1 MKPEIFEASIERGSN
16 QLYVKSDRTVA
27 VRNGAFI
34 KLGMNDI
41 FYKTESTQ
49 SLNIKKRFTCSGD
62 SLVIKGNYNY
72 KLAENDNCS
81 ITFDEYEAIEI
92 SKIGQSSTRYKI
104 GEKIYAQGGITSSS
118 SGNLTGEQTQV
129 EITKVGETGQVIKAK
144 INKPGLYVL
153 PPENPVQIMNEDGK
167 TIEMD
172 LEFDLASNVSILE
185 RDFTD
190 IEGSESET
198 RIRITYPLPKG
209 IKKGEFIVSKQV
221 IFLDKEYSHESLEG
235 EICQITYDYSPINGI
250 PLMPPNSIDPQTT
263 YNAGIA
269 IIDKKLLE
277 LDKRLTRME
286 NMNY

>member
-41 FYKTESTQ
+41 FYKVES
-49 SLNIKKRFTCSGD
+49 SEERNIKKKFTSSGNTL
-62 SLVIKGNYNY
+62 SVKGNYNY

-92 SKIGQSSTRYKI
+92 SKIDQSLIGYKV
-104 GEKIYAQGGITSSS
+104 GEKIYSQGGITSSS
-118 SGNLTGEQTQV
+118 SGNITGEQTQI
-129 EITKVGETGQVIKAK
+129 EITKVGEAGQVIEAK

-153 PPENPVQIMNEDGK
+153 PPENPVQIMNEDGN

-172 LEFDLASNVSILE
+172 LEFDLASNISILQ
-185 RDFTD
+185 RDFTAV
-190 IEGSESET
+190 EGDQSQT
-198 RIRITYPLPKG
+198 QLKITYPLPKG
-209 IKKGEFIVSKQV
+209 IKKGELIVSKQV
-221 IFLDKEYSHESLEG
+221 IFLDKEYAHESLEG
-235 EICQITYDYSPINGI
+235 EICQITFDYSPINGI

>member
-41 FYKTESTQ
+41 FYKTESSQ

-129 EITKVGETGQVIKAK
+129 EITKVGETGQIIEAK
-144 INKPGLYVL
+144 INKPGLYIF
-153 PPENPVQIMNEDGK
+153 PPENPTQVMNEDGK

-221 IFLDKEYSHESLEG
+221 IFLDKEYAHESLEG

-250 PLMPPNSIDPQTT
+250 PLMPPQQRPGGLLNSNTT
-263 YNAGIA
+263 G
-269 IIDKKLLE
+269 L
-277 LDKRLTRME
+277 
-286 NMNY
+286 

>member
-41 FYKTESTQ
+41 FYKVES
-49 SLNIKKRFTCSGD
+49 SEERNIKKKFTSSGNTL
-62 SLVIKGNYNY
+62 SVKGNYNY

-92 SKIGQSSTRYKI
+92 SKIDQSLTGYEV
-104 GEKIYAQGGITSSS
+104 GEKIYSQGGITSSS
-118 SGNLTGEQTQV
+118 SGNITGEQTQI
-129 EITKVGETGQVIKAK
+129 EITKVGEAGQVIEAK

-153 PPENPVQIMNEDGK
+153 PPENPVQIMNEDGN

-172 LEFDLASNVSILE
+172 LEFDLASNISILQ
-185 RDFTD
+185 RDFTAV
-190 IEGSESET
+190 EGDQSQT
-198 RIRITYPLPKG
+198 QLKITYPLPKG
-209 IKKGEFIVSKQV
+209 IKKGELIVSKQV
-221 IFLDKEYSHESLEG
+221 IFLDKEYAHESLEG
-235 EICQITYDYSPINGI
+235 EICQITFDYSPINGI

>member
-41 FYKTESTQ
+41 FYKTESSQ

-129 EITKVGETGQVIKAK
+129 EITKVGETGQIIEAK
-144 INKPGLYVL
+144 INKPGLYIF
-153 PPENPVQIMNEDGK
+153 PPENPTQVMNEDGK

-221 IFLDKEYSHESLEG
+221 IFLDKEYAHESLEG

-269 IIDKKLLE
+269 IIDEKLLE
-277 LDKRLTRME
+277 LDKRLTRIE

>member
-27 VRNGAFI
+27 VRNGAFV

-41 FYKTESTQ
+41 FYKVES
-49 SLNIKKRFTCSGD
+49 SEERNIKKKFTSSGNTL
-62 SLVIKGNYNY
+62 SVKGNYNY

-92 SKIGQSSTRYKI
+92 SKIDQSLTGYEV
-104 GEKIYAQGGITSSS
+104 GEKIYSQGGITSSS
-118 SGNLTGEQTQV
+118 SGNITGEQTQI
-129 EITKVGETGQVIKAK
+129 EITKVGEAGQVIEAK

-153 PPENPVQIMNEDGK
+153 PPENPVQIMNEDGN

-172 LEFDLASNVSILE
+172 LEFDLASNISILQ
-185 RDFTD
+185 RDFTAV
-190 IEGSESET
+190 EGDQSQT
-198 RIRITYPLPKG
+198 QLKITYPLPKG
-209 IKKGEFIVSKQV
+209 IKKGELIVSKQV
-221 IFLDKEYSHESLEG
+221 IFLDKEYAHESLEG
-235 EICQITYDYSPINGI
+235 EICQITFDYSPINGI